1 MTSLSHEFV
10 QEKREGEGEPE
21 DSHIE
26 KPIDTAN
33 ILNIS

>member
-1 MTSLSHEFV
+1 MNLYG
-10 QEKREGEGEPE
+10 KRGRGEGEPE
-21 DSHIE
+21 DGHIE